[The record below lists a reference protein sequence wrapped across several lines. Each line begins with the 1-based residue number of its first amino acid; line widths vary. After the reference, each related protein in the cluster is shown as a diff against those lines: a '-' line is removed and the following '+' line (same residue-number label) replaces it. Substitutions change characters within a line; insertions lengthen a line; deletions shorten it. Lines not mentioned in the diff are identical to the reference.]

1 MKLEELIYQSQKIC
15 ESQDGCSCCPLNEFT
30 CIDKRGNIDN
40 CASSRQTA
48 VEGLLKL
55 RDYIESLRG

>member
-1 MKLEELIYQSQKIC
+1 MILEEMIEKSKKIC
-15 ESQDGCSCCPLNEFT
+15 EKQDGCSRCPLNEFT

-55 RDYIESLRG
+55 RDYLENN